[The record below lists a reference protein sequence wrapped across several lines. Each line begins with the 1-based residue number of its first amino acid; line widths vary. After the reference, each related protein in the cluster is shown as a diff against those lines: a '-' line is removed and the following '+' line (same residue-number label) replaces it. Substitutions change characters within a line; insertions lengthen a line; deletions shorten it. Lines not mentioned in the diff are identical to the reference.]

1 MKILSKGFLVFIFFI
16 SFNIY
21 ADAAKV
27 YIEYEHTSSSR
38 TVKIKLYKD
47 GDKYKL
53 VKPLS
58 DSPGETGIV
67 TTYIDV
73 MGNSVITVTE
83 KGGVKK
89 GIKAGWSDDYF
100 ALVMQYHVLFRG
112 VPEGKSFKSF
122 TKQAGTETISGKE
135 CNVYQSGITILG
147 ASTKYY
153 MWESIML
160 KASAPDYTTNATNID
175 ENPVFSVDEF
185 SVPGDVNWDL
195 R

>member
-1 MKILSKGFLVFIFFI
+1 MKSSKIILFAVFFVFAV
-16 SFNIY
+16 SAY
-21 ADAAKV
+21 ADPAKV
-27 YIEYEHTSSSR
+27 YIEYEHTSSSK

-73 MGNSVITVTE
+73 IGNSVISVTE
-83 KGGVKK
+83 KDGVKK

-122 TKQAGTETISGKE
+122 TKQAGTETIDAKE
-135 CNVYQSGITILG
+135 CEVYQSGITILG

-153 MWESIML
+153 MWEGIML
-160 KASAPDYTTNATNID
+160 KAAAPDYTTNASDID
-175 ENPVFSVDEF
+175 ENPLFNTDEF
-185 SVPGDVNWDL
+185 TMPSDVDWGP
-195 R
+195 